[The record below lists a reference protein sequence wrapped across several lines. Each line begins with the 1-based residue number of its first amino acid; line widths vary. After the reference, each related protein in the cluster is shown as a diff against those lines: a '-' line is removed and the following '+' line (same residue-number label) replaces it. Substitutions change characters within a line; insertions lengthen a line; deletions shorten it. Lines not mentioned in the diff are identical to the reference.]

1 MECIL
6 RICHENLHEVDHN
19 LIVPLIRHCVSNIS
33 SENNNSNDLNLTYC
47 KILVEIGAKY
57 CTDVMDDLFVI
68 FQPGTS
74 SAFNVL
80 VLNTLADLATKN
92 PYGMVPYLKALLGSM
107 LPMLS
112 VVKQDHIKGVFAY
125 TLMRFAESIQE
136 YLANIEKAPDQN
148 VTKEYFTLEFENA
161 YNHLSMWMQIREPNV
176 RGKVIEALGVTCAL
190 ISKEKFQEILPQL
203 ITSLLSYYKRPALS
217 ISTSTFEVDLHSIT
231 KSLCLILELAIQE
244 QLYPPLNI
252 QIDNIIANLFNQIC
266 VLPDYSQPSSIRNHN
281 EILRCFATLTKKYCD
296 PMILFLLNKLDSS
309 NESVKIGSLTILR
322 HLINAC
328 DVELVSKMPMIFSGL
343 RIVLYDESIKVRKIL
358 TQVIVAVAYHG
369 YLDLSGGESFIQFI
383 IRQCSLPIIQYKH
396 SISDLNENSLESL
409 VLMCEN
415 VLYLLVTTV
424 NDIENVMWPHLFEYL
439 LPQEYRL
446 AAPVICRSLGSL
458 LVKLQEKAN
467 ENPNHNL
474 RLNFLENNHII
485 PKPAILL
492 ARLFVLIG
500 GLPNETKIL
509 PVLKLIKLILPLI
522 DEKSSSIV
530 CNKLDQLIND
540 IQSDY
545 NDGFEKWQS
554 EAFCFV
560 TQYLDEMIES
570 NYEFIYLF
578 GKSLLSQIHLYNDN
592 CSNKYF
598 LMLILGDV
606 IKKIATKQFSIESIE
621 TVFSNCDHTSE
632 LEQNGCANVAG
643 QAASGFLDVV
653 LVKLEQIVEHKKTNG
668 LFNMIVDS
676 VRSGPTKEQEN
687 VKSTVLLS
695 YGKIAKNATS
705 SLLLTRLET
714 PILRSLISY
723 YKSSKDLTVK
733 SNFIQAVKLI
743 AETVSSNSS
752 SSHTN
757 EPYVLRSRNEL
768 LNEITSIL
776 KTSSSSSH
784 NQIKLCL
791 ETLSYL
797 VNLEPIVNDK
807 TKQTVII
814 IASNSALSLQNNAE
828 VLSSYKLFLK
838 QIVFR
843 EKNDPFI
850 LESTIRT
857 LNKWFISTDHFNR
870 LNATESVNYLLGNY
884 LDSIDDLSF
893 KTFNSLGSLLGL
905 LVPRCFDPDQHVCQ
919 QAFSCLIQLCL
930 ISDKMQSRLPQNDN
944 SISIITQLETE
955 SNFHDLE
962 ILASSTNQLSKCIA
976 QRFQVN
982 DPQLILF
989 IKSVFDGLMDP
1000 QTLSSTGS
1008 SLVLNELM
1016 KLKGSELKE
1025 NIEYLVDEFEKKLS
1039 KLSHEQT
1046 RQITLKAFC
1055 SLAFHH
1061 LSSVI
1066 KVIITN
1072 HIHFDDTIKLMIK
1085 SLAQDDNINEFLL
1098 EFLLEIITES
1108 QLTEPHFDISK
1119 RNHGISIVKPNLL
1132 AAICALKEV
1141 FLSINKSKLNEFG
1154 RIFTLLLLAIGSY
1167 VNTEYVLPG
1176 IRQKEANDKRSP
1188 RNSEDSIEIKMIPVK
1203 CAVEAFQAFILSSK
1217 HNYILNHISSEQW
1230 IEMEFEH
1237 SFHEIV
1243 SLIGKLLC
1251 DHSSNHIPN
1260 IVNLLLK
1267 VQNSP
1272 EVRHRVVLVSMFSQ
1286 VLVTRVTDESIDEIV
1301 LNTLFT
1307 LLQDESALVRRLC
1320 VVGFRKFIDEKGKP
1334 SSKFTL
1340 TLISAMLNEMD
1351 VQGGYDKDTAL
1362 EAINCLTSILNV
1374 IQCKDVKDQLVTI
1387 ANRLRTQFDKV
1398 FICNY
1403 LHIFHFCCI

>member
-6 RICHENLHEVDHN
+6 RICNENLHEVDHN

-57 CTDVMDDLFVI
+57 CTDVMDDLFII

-125 TLMRFAESIQE
+125 TLMKFAESIQE

-161 YNHLSMWMQIREPNV
+161 YNHLSMWLQIREPNV
-176 RGKVIEALGVTCAL
+176 RGKIIEALGVTCAL
-190 ISKEKFQEILPQL
+190 ISFEKFQEILPQI

-217 ISTSTFEVDLHSIT
+217 ISTSAFDVDLHSIT
-231 KSLCLILELAIQE
+231 KSLCLILELAIKE

-252 QIDNIIANLFNQIC
+252 QIDNIISNLFNQIC

-281 EILRCFATLTKKYCD
+281 EILRCFATLTIKYCD
-296 PMILFLLNKLDSS
+296 PIILFLLNKLDSS

-328 DVELVSKMPMIFSGL
+328 DVQLVSKMPMIFSGL
-343 RIVLYDESIKVRKIL
+343 RIVLYDESIQVRKIL

-383 IRQCSLPIIQYKH
+383 IRQCSLPIQH
-396 SISDLNENSLESL
+396 RNSISDFNENSLESL

-439 LPQEYRL
+439 LPKEYRL

-458 LVKLQEKAN
+458 LVKLHERAN
-467 ENPNHNL
+467 QNPNNDL
-474 RLNFLENNHII
+474 RLNFQNNNII

-530 CNKLDQLIND
+530 CNKLDQLIDD

-545 NDGFEKWQS
+545 NGDFEKWQS
-554 EAFCFV
+554 EALCFV
-560 TQYLDEMIES
+560 TQYLDQIIQS
-570 NYEFIYLF
+570 NHEFIHLF
-578 GKSLLSQIHLYNDN
+578 GKSLLNQIHLYNN
-592 CSNKYF
+592 HSFNKYF
-598 LMLILGDV
+598 LLLILGDV
-606 IKKIATKQFSIESIE
+606 IRKIATKQFSIESIE
-621 TVFSNCDHTSE
+621 IVFSNCDHTSE
-632 LEQNGCANVAG
+632 LEQNGCAHVAG

-653 LVKLEQIVEHKKTNG
+653 LVKLEQIVEHKKTNS
-668 LFNMIVDS
+668 LLNMIVDS

-695 YGKIAKNATS
+695 YGKVAKNASS

-733 SNFIQAVKLI
+733 FHFIQAVKLI
-743 AETVSSNSS
+743 AETVSSGSS
-752 SSHTN
+752 SSNAN
-757 EPYVLRSRNEL
+757 EPYILRSRNEL
-768 LNEITSIL
+768 LNEITLIL

-797 VNLEPIVNDK
+797 VNLEPILNDK

-828 VLSSYKLFLK
+828 VLSSYKQFLK

-850 LESTIRT
+850 LESMIRT
-857 LNKWFISTDHFNR
+857 LNKWLISTDHFNR
-870 LNATESVNYLLGNY
+870 LNATESVNYLLKNY

-893 KTFNSLGSLLGL
+893 KSFNSLGSLLGL

-919 QAFSCLIQLCL
+919 QAFSCLIELCL
-930 ISDKMQSRLPQNDN
+930 ISDKMQSRLSQNDH
-944 SISIITQLETE
+944 SISTITLLSTE
-955 SNFHDLE
+955 SNFDDPE

-982 DPQLILF
+982 DSQLILF

-1039 KLSHEQT
+1039 KLSYEQT

-1061 LSSVI
+1061 LSSII
-1066 KVIITN
+1066 KVILTN

-1098 EFLLEIITES
+1098 EFLLEIITEN
-1108 QLTEPHFDISK
+1108 QLTEPHFDVSK

-1141 FLSINKSKLNEFG
+1141 FLSIDKSKLTEFG
-1154 RIFTLLLLAIGSY
+1154 RIFTLLLLAVGSY

-1176 IRQKEANDKRSP
+1176 NKQKQPNEKRSP
-1188 RNSEDSIEIKMIPVK
+1188 RNSEDSIEIKMVPVK
-1203 CAVEAFQAFILSSK
+1203 CAIETFQAFILSSK

-1267 VQNSP
+1267 VKNSG

-1307 LLQDESALVRRLC
+1307 LLEDESALVRRLC
-1320 VVGFRKFIDEKGKP
+1320 VVGFRKFIDDKEKP

-1362 EAINCLTSILNV
+1362 EAINCLASILNV

-1403 LHIFHFCCI
+1403 LHLFHFCRI